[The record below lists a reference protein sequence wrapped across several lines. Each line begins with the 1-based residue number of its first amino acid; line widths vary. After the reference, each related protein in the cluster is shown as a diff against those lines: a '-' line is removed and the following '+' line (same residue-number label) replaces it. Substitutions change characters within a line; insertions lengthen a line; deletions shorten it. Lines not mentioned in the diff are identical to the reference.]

1 VTELTN
7 EALRLPP
14 MERLKLIEEVWDS
27 LAADPAAFP
36 ATSQELEELERR
48 RKRYV
53 SNPDSLIDWQE
64 MKARLFRRR
73 DDAH

>member
-1 VTELTN
+1 MTELTN

-27 LAADPAAFP
+27 LAADHAAFP

>member
-1 VTELTN
+1 
-7 EALRLPP
+7 